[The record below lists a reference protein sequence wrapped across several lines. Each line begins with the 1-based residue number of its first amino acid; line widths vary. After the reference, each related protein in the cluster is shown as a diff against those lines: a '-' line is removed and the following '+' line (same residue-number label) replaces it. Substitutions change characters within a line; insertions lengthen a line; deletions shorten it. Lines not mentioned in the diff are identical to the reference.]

1 MIARLGFAIGLV
13 GLAWAGAPVSAQPT
27 EALCARLTVPEG
39 LELDCVVQSDA
50 AGAGVAAVVRPTDS
64 EFGPLSELQL
74 RRVEEAID
82 DPAAWLREQLTLDLT
97 PLDAAI
103 DELIHGPDSPIT
115 GTPLA
120 QQLQSW
126 RGLLGSAATLPLAG
140 CRDPVRLVRDET
152 WEMVCEWEVGSLR
165 QFMRFRLIERDG
177 ERYAIRIR
185 TMNEQRLRHLVA
197 IANSF

>member
-126 RGLLGSAATLPLAG
+126 RGLIGSAATLPLAG
-140 CRDPVRLVRDET
+140 CRDPVRLARDEI